1 MQVNKAE
8 ITFDLNFLS
17 KQVNDAYERLR
28 QIQTP
33 DQDIV
38 RKIDTCD
45 VLTRSLQ
52 KRLESYLS
60 LRESL
65 NNDVNNDDRQSVR
78 SKISCRSSISR
89 RSIKSSILSFK
100 RADAAAD
107 LAAKQIELDAF
118 QAKAK
123 HREETSRLEAEL
135 ARRKAQLEQMEI
147 NEQIQ
152 IANARLNVY
161 QEIDKEEQAR
171 FVETQ
176 PVAEDVDGRNM
187 STRNSAR
194 PISFPGPA
202 NPCLQP
208 LSQSP
213 HGYSSQQANYDT
225 RRINHDPPLPRKSL
239 ENSEPYHKH
248 LYQQPSNPRIES
260 TPRSDNTA
268 ASAAAIAAAITDSI
282 SMSRLPVPEPI
293 IFKGEPIEYS
303 DWKFSFYALVD
314 RKCISASDKM
324 YYLRRYIEG
333 PAEEAICGLFLHSS
347 EEAYDRAW
355 KILDERFGH
364 PFVITKAYRSK
375 LHQWPKIHSKDYRG
389 LQRFADF
396 LSSIEAAMNSIQS
409 LNILNDYTENQKL
422 LAKLPDWLISRWNR
436 EVNAHLKET
445 KVYPDF
451 KTFASFVSEE
461 ANLG

>member
-38 RKIDTCD
+38 RKIDTCN

-60 LRESL
+60 SRESL
-65 NNDVNNDDRQSVR
+65 NNDVNNDDRQLVR

-89 RSIKSSILSFK
+89 HSIKSSILSVK

-107 LAAKQIELDAF
+107 LVAKQIELDAF

-123 HREETSRLEAEL
+123 HREETARLEAEL

-171 FVETQ
+171 FVENQ
-176 PVAEDVDGRNM
+176 PVAENVDERNM
-187 STRNSAR
+187 NTRNSTR

-202 NPCLQP
+202 NPCLQS

-213 HGYSSQQANYDT
+213 HDYSSQQAIYDT
-225 RRINHDPPLPRKSL
+225 GRIYHDPPLPRKSL
-239 ENSEPYHKH
+239 ENSEPHHKH

-324 YYLRRYIEG
+324 YYLRRYM
-333 PAEEAICGLFLHSS
+333 L
-347 EEAYDRAW
+347 
-355 KILDERFGH
+355 
-364 PFVITKAYRSK
+364 
-375 LHQWPKIHSKDYRG
+375 
-389 LQRFADF
+389 
-396 LSSIEAAMNSIQS
+396 
-409 LNILNDYTENQKL
+409 
-422 LAKLPDWLISRWNR
+422 
-436 EVNAHLKET
+436 
-445 KVYPDF
+445 
-451 KTFASFVSEE
+451 
-461 ANLG
+461 

>member
-1 MQVNKAE
+1 MIDQLRNSTDAEENPVLEIEVPEKSTGIDVLYPNSDNDEIVVLQLAKDFHEAFSKWEHNAARAESYLSSRQPSMQVNKAE

-60 LRESL
+60 SRESL

-89 RSIKSSILSFK
+89 HSIKSSILSVK

-123 HREETSRLEAEL
+123 HREETARLEAEL

-161 QEIDKEEQAR
+161 QETDKE
-171 FVETQ
+171 
-176 PVAEDVDGRNM
+176 
-187 STRNSAR
+187 
-194 PISFPGPA
+194 
-202 NPCLQP
+202 
-208 LSQSP
+208 
-213 HGYSSQQANYDT
+213 
-225 RRINHDPPLPRKSL
+225 
-239 ENSEPYHKH
+239 
-248 LYQQPSNPRIES
+248 
-260 TPRSDNTA
+260 
-268 ASAAAIAAAITDSI
+268 
-282 SMSRLPVPEPI
+282 
-293 IFKGEPIEYS
+293 
-303 DWKFSFYALVD
+303 
-314 RKCISASDKM
+314 
-324 YYLRRYIEG
+324 
-333 PAEEAICGLFLHSS
+333 
-347 EEAYDRAW
+347 
-355 KILDERFGH
+355 
-364 PFVITKAYRSK
+364 
-375 LHQWPKIHSKDYRG
+375 
-389 LQRFADF
+389 
-396 LSSIEAAMNSIQS
+396 
-409 LNILNDYTENQKL
+409 
-422 LAKLPDWLISRWNR
+422 
-436 EVNAHLKET
+436 
-445 KVYPDF
+445 
-451 KTFASFVSEE
+451 
-461 ANLG
+461 